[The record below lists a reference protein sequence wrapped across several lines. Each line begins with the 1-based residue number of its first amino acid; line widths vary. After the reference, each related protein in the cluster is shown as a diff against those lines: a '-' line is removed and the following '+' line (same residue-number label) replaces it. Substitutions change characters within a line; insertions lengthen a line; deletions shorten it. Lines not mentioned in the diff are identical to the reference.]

1 MIGHTEG
8 GSLLTAEK
16 CGKCMTPSKQDW
28 VYMAFGLNFG
38 PTDMAVVDF
47 RIIPFRSSTKNC
59 SIHTCESDLVS
70 QRFLTMELQGYFH
83 TCYYLYS
90 WWFLH
95 ISIHPQSTCTV
106 PVSRP
111 TSLTHPLHL
120 RTRIIMHF
128 DPHISHREG
137 LAVSRCWERGGN
149 RGPRDAEMLIVLG
162 AYSLYLKH
170 FKIPQSLGVEKP
182 SRHHRSQPTCS
193 RSVSAEDS
201 VVSGTVLGRTIL
213 LDGVVWRLPG
223 H

>member
-8 GSLLTAEK
+8 GSLLSAEK

-47 RIIPFRSSTKNC
+47 SIIPFRSSTKNC

-90 WWFLH
+90 LWILH

-106 PVSRP
+106 SV
-111 TSLTHPLHL
+111 SLTHPLQCS
-120 RTRIIMHF
+120 T
-128 DPHISHREG
+128 SG
-137 LAVSRCWERGGN
+137 LASSCT
-149 RGPRDAEMLIVLG
+149 LIPTLVTGKALQ
-162 AYSLYLKH
+162 Y
-170 FKIPQSLGVEKP
+170 PGVE
-182 SRHHRSQPTCS
+182 TG
-193 RSVSAEDS
+193 V
-201 VVSGTVLGRTIL
+201 GTVGQEMQ
-213 LDGVVWRLPG
+213 GC
-223 H
+223 